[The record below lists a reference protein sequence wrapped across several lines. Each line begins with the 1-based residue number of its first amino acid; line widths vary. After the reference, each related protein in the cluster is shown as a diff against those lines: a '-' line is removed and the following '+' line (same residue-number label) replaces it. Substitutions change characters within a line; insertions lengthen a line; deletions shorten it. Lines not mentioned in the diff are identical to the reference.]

1 MNLEEKIYIDTDDY
15 MESYNQLHEEVLRR
29 IESED
34 SPGVDYVREY
44 LSKENIIKHAQEI
57 KRKKILQKKEEE
69 EKRKKFLQEKET
81 NEIINAD
88 LRKAT
93 DLILNHIK
101 ESNSILTSIKE
112 LNEEILKEIKNNKK

>member
-1 MNLEEKIYIDTDDY
+1 MKKYREIENEEKIYLDTDDY
-15 MESYNQLHEEVLRR
+15 VESSNELCEEMLRR
-29 IESED
+29 VESGD
-34 SPGVDYVREY
+34 LPGVDYVSEY

-69 EKRKKFLQEKET
+69 KRKMLLPEKEK
-81 NEIINAD
+81 NEILN
-88 LRKAT
+88 T
-93 DLILNHIK
+93 DLILHYIK